1 MRSIGFRHPV
11 IPICSCRIMDKPDGS
26 GPSDTRS
33 IRVRNI
39 KSLLQVVFKIAILFI
54 VRNRGCP
61 VMIPDCDA
69 PCFLFAISYLK
80 SLKNVIRILS
90 ESTSSATSQSA
101 FTHFFYFFSFFAPK
115 QVSYTLPSL
124 GLLRGETFFPLQ

>member
-1 MRSIGFRHPV
+1 MRSIVFRHPV

-39 KSLLQVVFKIAILFI
+39 KSFLQDAFKITIHSI
-54 VRNRGCP
+54 VRKRGCP
-61 VMIPDCDA
+61 VMIPDCDI
-69 PCFLFAISYLK
+69 PCFLSCHLISK
-80 SLKNVIRILS
+80 SKNVIRILS
-90 ESTSSATSQSA
+90 EATSSAVSQYA
-101 FTHFFYFFSFFAPK
+101 FTHLFYFFSLFAPK